1 MRAIARVGERTTVVI
16 LLGVVIRLKARPGSV
31 TEGHLGR
38 WGRHGRMMRSMM
50 RLTVQRALINGRCH
64 RMMVLL
70 FSIQARRRKGVPLAR
85 QWRRWRRRQRKVV
98 VVVAATGYR
107 LATTAIVPQGKPG
120 KGDWAHETHH
130 TRVAKMAAS
139 GFFAV

>member
-1 MRAIARVGERTTVVI
+1 MRAIARVGERTTVLI
-16 LLGVVIRLKARPGSV
+16 LLSVIIRLEARPGSV

-38 WGRHGRMMRSMM
+38 WGRDTRMMRSMM

-64 RMMVLL
+64 RTMVLL

-85 QWRRWRRRQRKVV
+85 QWRRRRCRQRNV

-107 LATTAIVPQGKPG
+107 LATTAIVPQG
-120 KGDWAHETHH
+120 
-130 TRVAKMAAS
+130 
-139 GFFAV
+139 